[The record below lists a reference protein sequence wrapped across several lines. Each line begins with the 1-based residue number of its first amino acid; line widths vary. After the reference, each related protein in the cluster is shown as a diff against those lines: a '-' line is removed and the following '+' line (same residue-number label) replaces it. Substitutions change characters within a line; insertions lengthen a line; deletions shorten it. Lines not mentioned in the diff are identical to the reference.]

1 MKAIGLLSG
10 GLDSTLAVKIIM
22 DMGIEVVAVKY
33 TSPFC
38 QCDSG
43 GCCHAA
49 EVARQ
54 LGVPLKT
61 VPKGDDYLEVVR
73 HPRHG
78 YGTAVN
84 PCIDC
89 RIFMFSK
96 AKALLD
102 ELGAAFLFT
111 GEVLGQRP
119 MSQHRRAI
127 DLIERESGLEG
138 KIVRPLSAQHFEP
151 TEAER
156 NGWIDR
162 AKLLDIHGR
171 GRRPQ
176 LALAS
181 TFGIEGF
188 GCPAGGC
195 LLTDKHFAAKLRDLF
210 AHQERVVMQDIALL
224 KLGRHFRAGAG
235 EENAKT
241 QENGPESGEK
251 GNAKTQSRK
260 GGNGQESGDKGNVKP
275 QSRKGFKMVCAR
287 DEAEGRA
294 LRLRAKEGDAV
305 LDPLDCAGPVVLLQG
320 GADDAAALAVAAEI
334 VAAYCD
340 GASPDVRVQVSA
352 GGALSELSAPRIA
365 RDAIRAE
372 RIL

>member
-22 DMGIEVVAVKY
+22 DMGIDVVAVKY

-73 HPRHG
+73 HPKHG
-78 YGTAVN
+78 YGTAIN

-96 AKALLD
+96 AKVLLD
-102 ELGAAFLFT
+102 ELGASFLFT

-127 DLIERESGLEG
+127 ETIERESGLEG
-138 KIVRPLSAQHFEP
+138 RIVRPLSAQHFEP
-151 TEAER
+151 TEAEK

-210 AHQERVVMQDIALL
+210 AHQACAAMRDIHLL
-224 KLGRHFRAGAG
+224 KIGRHFRAGD
-235 EENAKT
+235 
-241 QENGPESGEK
+241 
-251 GNAKTQSRK
+251 RK
-260 GGNGQESGDKGNVKP
+260 I
-275 QSRKGFKMVCAR
+275 VCAR
-287 DEAEGRA
+287 DEAECKA
-294 LRLRAKEGDAV
+294 LRLRAGEGDAV
-305 LDPLDCAGPVVLLQG
+305 VEPVDCAGPSVLLQG
-320 GADDAAALAVAAEI
+320 GAADGAAVRLAAEVAAAYA
-334 VAAYCD
+334 D
-340 GASPDVRVQVSA
+340 GDSPEVRVRVEA
-352 GGALSELSAPRIA
+352 GGGAEEFHAPRVA
-365 RDAIRAE
+365 RDALRAT
-372 RIL
+372 RL